1 MLYRPCA
8 ALIGV
13 FWLVMAGLLVRQ
25 HVGAGDAALREVTVA
40 HVVKLLLTHEQPSD
54 LNIFSATSGGS
65 GTCSPRSRA
74 RRASGSCGMAP
85 GSWRKRWPPGSSR
98 LG

>member
-1 MLYRPCA
+1 MLYRPCT

-25 HVGAGDAALREVTVA
+25 HVGASDAALRKVSVA

-54 LNIFSATSGGS
+54 LNIFSDQRRLGHLLTALPGA
-65 GTCSPRSRA
+65 A
-74 RRASGSCGMAP
+74 RQRIVWN
-85 GSWRKRWPPGSSR
+85 GSWELKKR
-98 LG
+98 

>member
-25 HVGAGDAALREVTVA
+25 HVGAGDAALPGA
-40 HVVKLLLTHEQPSD
+40 
-54 LNIFSATSGGS
+54 
-65 GTCSPRSRA
+65 A
-74 RRASGSCGMAP
+74 RQRIVWD
-85 GSWRKRWPPGSSR
+85 GSWELEKTLTTRQCTVGLTLREAIGQDADRGGHQPTRPNPPRENAHR
-98 LG
+98 LPADAG